1 MAMLREHDERSG
13 DCLRVALYWQDDDN
27 VLVVEVKDF
36 KNPEREHGLTGIP
49 PADAKLAFEHPFAWQ
64 PSTL

>member
-1 MAMLREHDERSG
+1 MAMLREHDERSS
-13 DCLRVALYWQDDDN
+13 DCLRVALYSQDDDN

-36 KNPEREHGLTGIP
+36 KNPERKHGFTGIP
-49 PADAKLAFEHPFAWQ
+49 PADAKHAFEHRFAWQ

>member
-13 DCLRVALYWQDDDN
+13 DCLRVALYWQDDDD

-36 KNPEREHGLTGIP
+36 KNPKCKHGLTGIR
-49 PADAKLAFEHPFAWQ
+49 PADAKLAFGHRFAWQ